1 MVQQPQQ
8 GQCTQCSANRVNSA
22 DELPEAE
29 KAAQPCG
36 DSQQKDKAE
45 AAVRHGG
52 KANHAVMAES
62 NGAGKRGTEH
72 GTEQQHPIE
81 VVPAPAQRTGSGQH
95 GQRRLYHGGKRL
107 HGEEYAQRDGNE
119 NNAAKQYSPPNCAA
133 GAQLFPDGGQN
144 TDGGKKIITD
154 KRAGG
159 NSPVGKQWADG
170 WDCSN
175 GKLPAA
181 AAQGKRADQHRA
193 DNQQRHHGGKDI
205 YHAGG
210 AGKGKQRNQK
220 AERRTAPKG
229 GGTQYLRE
237 KRPHPGRHDDQ
248 YPEEEK

>member
-1 MVQQPQQ
+1 M
-8 GQCTQCSANRVNSA
+8 
-22 DELPEAE
+22 
-29 KAAQPCG
+29 
-36 DSQQKDKAE
+36 
-45 AAVRHGG
+45 
-52 KANHAVMAES
+52 
-62 NGAGKRGTEH
+62 
-72 GTEQQHPIE
+72 
-81 VVPAPAQRTGSGQH
+81 
-95 GQRRLYHGGKRL
+95 
-107 HGEEYAQRDGNE
+107 
-119 NNAAKQYSPPNCAA
+119 
-133 GAQLFPDGGQN
+133 
-144 TDGGKKIITD
+144 
-154 KRAGG
+154 
-159 NSPVGKQWADG
+159 GKQWADG

-181 AAQGKRADQHRA
+181 AAQGKHADQHRA